1 MLEKFQ
7 PIHEEKLN
15 ATKTA
20 YQEITATN
28 NLVTCQGDTVGKLR
42 TPFWIQAT
50 CWFQL
55 SKTAG

>member
-42 TPFWIQAT
+42 TPFWI
-50 CWFQL
+50 
-55 SKTAG
+55 